1 MEKLTELYAHKRL
14 IVQAHLK
21 KLWTQPSMKT
31 KSGPGLRKL
40 FETTNKHL
48 RSLEE
53 LSEQVEKWDSILV
66 FLVCEKWT
74 QSPTNYGS

>member
-1 MEKLTELYAHKRL
+1 MKKLSELYANKRS

-21 KLWTQPSMKT
+21 NPWTQPSMKT

-40 FETTNKHL
+40 FEATNEHL

-66 FLVCEKWT
+66 FLVSEKWT
-74 QSPTNYGS
+74 QNPANYGS